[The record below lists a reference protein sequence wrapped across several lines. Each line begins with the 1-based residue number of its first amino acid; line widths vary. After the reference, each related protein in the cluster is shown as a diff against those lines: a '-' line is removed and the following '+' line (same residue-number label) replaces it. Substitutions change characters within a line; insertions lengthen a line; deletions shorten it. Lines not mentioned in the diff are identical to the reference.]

1 MLERDYITELISQF
15 IEAVT
20 RALKLAVEKGDP
32 ASCQEV
38 EQQVAD
44 LIDLDVQTAM
54 ALSPDSLVTMLVLSG
69 MGDSVAAYACYALDR
84 VSRVYE
90 EQGND
95 DLAGLRRLRPRQWQR
110 ALAATFRRLRRSLLH
125 LTPSSLALQT
135 RTPSLTWASL
145 RCCLGVHRLTSA

>member
-44 LIDLDVQTAM
+44 LI
-54 ALSPDSLVTMLVLSG
+54 LSLI
-69 MGDSVAAYACYALDR
+69 
-84 VSRVYE
+84 
-90 EQGND
+90 
-95 DLAGLRRLRPRQWQR
+95 
-110 ALAATFRRLRRSLLH
+110 H
-125 LTPSSLALQT
+125 I
-135 RTPSLTWASL
+135 
-145 RCCLGVHRLTSA
+145 

>member
-69 MGDSVAAYACYALDR
+69 HGRLGCCRCLLCARPCF
-84 VSRVYE
+84 SRV
-90 EQGND
+90 
-95 DLAGLRRLRPRQWQR
+95 
-110 ALAATFRRLRRSLLH
+110 
-125 LTPSSLALQT
+125 
-135 RTPSLTWASL
+135 
-145 RCCLGVHRLTSA
+145 

>member
-69 MGDSVAAYACYALDR
+69 MGDLVAAYACYALDR

-95 DLAGLRRLRPRQWQR
+95 DLAGLRRLQAKAVAESFGCDLSTPPEE
-110 ALAATFRRLRRSLLH
+110 LAALDAELF
-125 LTPSSLALQT
+125 
-135 RTPSLTWASL
+135 
-145 RCCLGVHRLTSA
+145 GSADKDS